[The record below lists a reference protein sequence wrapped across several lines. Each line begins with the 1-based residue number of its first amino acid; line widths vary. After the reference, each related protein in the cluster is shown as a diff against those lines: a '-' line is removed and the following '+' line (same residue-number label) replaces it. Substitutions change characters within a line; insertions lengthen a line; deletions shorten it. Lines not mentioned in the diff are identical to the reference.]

1 MIREHRLAA
10 TNIATMIR
18 QAALKYPDKIAF
30 RFFSA
35 GKFRETL
42 TYGDLHERAT
52 RIASGLR
59 THARPGEPVVLS
71 FPAGLE
77 FIEALAGC
85 FYAGVIATPVAWLP
99 VVSNAAVQDPL
110 CSILRDC
117 GARVVLGELEV
128 AERLQKQLSAN
139 VIALPLATLRQHAAS
154 GAYPGFQLEAADL
167 AILQYTSGSTGSP
180 KGVMVTHGNVLENMR
195 RIADASG
202 SGSDAV
208 ILSWLPHHHDFGLF
222 CVILHTCYVAG
233 GALLMAPMEFLK
245 RPARWMQLASEHG
258 ITETA
263 APNFAF
269 QLSARAARSRPGV
282 PLDLSRLRSLFCASE
297 PISAAVVRGFLE
309 HYGASALRLDSFK
322 PGYGLAEA
330 TIYVAADTAPGRRT
344 AAELLRADENGVE
357 RVSCGKVAT
366 DDVLAIVDPATRQPK
381 PMRSIGEIWFS
392 GAGVAAGYWQR
403 PDETEAVFGAQL
415 ASHPG
420 RRFLRTG
427 DLGFLHE
434 GRLFV
439 CGRLKETLNIH
450 GRNFYPNDIED
461 GVIRLEPRFRPGQ
474 VAVITEA
481 DGSGDQTI
489 VVAEAFSAAPD
500 ELAHMRAV
508 IAEAVLAMTGAK
520 VADVQLVR
528 PGSLPR
534 TTSGKLKRSRVR
546 TLYRE
551 RGFDTWPPGETVVP
565 ALTRLLRE
573 PL

>member
-1 MIREHRLAA
+1 MTSGHCLST
-10 TNIATMIR
+10 TNIATMFR
-18 QAALKYPDKIAF
+18 QAAQKHPDKIAF

-35 GKFRETL
+35 GTFRETL

-52 RIASGLR
+52 RIASGLL
-59 THARPGEPVVLS
+59 TQALPGEPVVLS

-85 FYAGVIATPVAWLP
+85 FYAGLIATPIAWLP
-99 VVSNAAVQDPL
+99 VGSHAAVQNPL
-110 CSILRDC
+110 PAILRDC
-117 GARVVLGELEV
+117 SAKLVLGEREV
-128 AERLQKQLSAN
+128 RERLQGHLPVG
-139 VIALPLATLRQHAAS
+139 VIALPLAALRYHAAS
-154 GAYPGFQLEAADL
+154 GAFPGFEVEATNL

-180 KGVMVTHGNVLENMR
+180 KGVMVTHANVLENMR

-233 GALLMAPMEFLK
+233 EGLLMAPMEFLK
-245 RPARWMQLASEHG
+245 RPARWMQLASEHDV
-258 ITETA
+258 TETA

-269 QLSARAARSRPGV
+269 ELSARAARSRPSG

-297 PISAAVVRGFLE
+297 PISAGAVRGFLE
-309 HYGASALRLDSFK
+309 HYEASGLRLDSLK

-330 TIYVAADTAPGRRT
+330 TIYVAADVAQGRRT
-344 AAELLRADENGVE
+344 AAELLCVDENKTE
-357 RVSCGKVAT
+357 RVSCGNVAP
-366 DDVLAIVDPATRQPK
+366 DDVLVIVDPATRQPSQ
-381 PMRSIGEIWFS
+381 RGSVGEIWFS
-392 GAGVAAGYWQR
+392 GAGVAVGYWQR

-439 CGRLKETLNIH
+439 CGRLKETLIIH
-450 GRNFYPNDIED
+450 GRNFYPSDIED
-461 GVIRLEPRFRPGQ
+461 AVIRLESRFRPGQ
-474 VAVITEA
+474 VAVITAA
-481 DGSGDQTI
+481 DGADDQII
-489 VVAEAFSAAPD
+489 VVAEAFSAVSA
-500 ELAHMRAV
+500 ELVHMHAV
-508 IAEAVLAMTGAK
+508 IAEAVLAMTGAT

-534 TTSGKLKRSRVR
+534 TTSGKLKRGRVR
-546 TLYRE
+546 TLYQE
-551 RGFDTWPPGETVVP
+551 RGFNTWLPEGP
-565 ALTRLLRE
+565 AVRGQ
-573 PL
+573 PAFA